1 MEKIDKLLEELTQ
14 ADGVGYG
21 GNIADVIKQAL
32 ANVNIDAQVEED
44 GSVCAS
50 LKGSGRSGVMLA
62 CHIDEIGYMV
72 SRVDEAGRIFF
83 SEIGGADPRVLPGQ
97 EVMVLG
103 KKRFPGYIGFKPP
116 HLLSVEERARVLP
129 VEELFVDIGLRP
141 ELVRKNVRVGDYITF
156 KGKYMKMQDD
166 LRSAK
171 ALDNRSSV
179 ACGIH
184 VLSNLAGIDHAMHV
198 HFVATSQEEYT
209 GLGARIHAFK
219 MPVEFAIIVDVTHAE
234 HPDLKE
240 HQYHPLNSGPVIV
253 RGATVP
259 AKLSNLLIETAKE
272 MEIAYQIEAVA
283 SRTGTDADDIAFS
296 REGIASCIVGIPL
309 RYMHTPVEIVSLKDI
324 ERAARLITEFI
335 KRLGDSLSDDL
346 K

>member
-1 MEKIDKLLEELTQ
+1 MENLDRLLQQLTE

-21 GNIADVIKQAL
+21 GDIAVVITHAL
-32 ANVNIDAQVEED
+32 KDAGIDARVEQD
-44 GSVCAS
+44 GSVSAH
-50 LKGSGRSGVMLA
+50 LKGSAKKGVMLA
-62 CHIDEIGYMV
+62 CHVDEIGYMV
-72 SRVDEAGRIFF
+72 SRIDDAGRIFF

-97 EVMVLG
+97 EVTVLG
-103 KKRFPGYIGFKPP
+103 KKNYSGYIGFKPP
-116 HLLSVEERARVLP
+116 HLLSAEERARVLP
-129 VEELFVDIGLRP
+129 VEELFVDIGLKP
-141 ELVRKNVRVGDYITF
+141 ESVKKNVQVGDYITF
-156 KGKYMKMQDD
+156 KSRYCKLQDD

-171 ALDNRSSV
+171 ALDNRASV
-179 ACGIH
+179 ACGIL
-184 VLSNLAGIDHAMHV
+184 VLKELARIDHALHV

-219 MPVEFAIIVDVTHAE
+219 TPVEFAIIVDVTHAE

-240 HQYHPLNSGPVIV
+240 HQYYPLNSGPTIV

-259 AKLSNLLIETAKE
+259 ARLSNLLIETAKAS
-272 MEIAYQIEAVA
+272 EIPYQVQPVP

-296 REGIASCIVGIPL
+296 REGVASCIVGIPL

-324 ERAARLITEFI
+324 ERAARLITDFI
-335 KRLGDSLSDDL
+335 KRLGDISLRDL

>member
-1 MEKIDKLLEELTQ
+1 MEKLDRLLQELTQ

-21 GNIADVIKQAL
+21 GDITEVIKQAL
-32 ANVNIDAQVEED
+32 ANVSVGARIEQD
-44 GSVCAS
+44 GSVSAY
-50 LKGSGRSGVMLA
+50 LKGSGRSGLMLA

-97 EVMVLG
+97 QVTVIG
-103 KKRFPGYIGFKPP
+103 KKKYSGYIGFKPP
-116 HLLSVEERARVLP
+116 HLLSAEERKRVLP
-129 VEELFVDIGLRP
+129 VEELFVDVGLKP
-141 ELVRKNVRVGDYITF
+141 ELVRKNVQVGDYITF
-156 KGKYMKMQDD
+156 KGGYSKMQDD

-171 ALDNRSSV
+171 ALDNRASV
-179 ACGIH
+179 ACGILVLSELVKTEH
-184 VLSNLAGIDHAMHV
+184 VLHV

-209 GLGARIHAFK
+209 GLGARTHAFK
-219 MPVEFAIIVDVTHAE
+219 TPVEFAIIVDVTHAE

-240 HQYHPLNSGPVIV
+240 HQYSPLNGGPVIV

-259 AKLSNLLIETAKE
+259 AKLSNLMMKTARE
-272 MEIAYQIEAVA
+272 LEIPYQIQPIP

-335 KRLGDSLSDDL
+335 KRLGEATPHDL

>member
-1 MEKIDKLLEELTQ
+1 MENLDKLLQQLTE

-21 GNIADVIKQAL
+21 GDVAQVITQAL
-32 ANVNIDAQVEED
+32 KDAHIDARAEHD
-44 GSVCAS
+44 GSVSAD
-50 LKGSGRSGVMLA
+50 LKGSGKSGVMLA

-97 EVMVLG
+97 EVTVLG
-103 KKRFPGYIGFKPP
+103 KKKFPGYIGFKPP
-116 HLLSVEERARVLP
+116 HLLSAEERARVLP
-129 VEELFVDIGLRP
+129 VEELFVDIGLKP
-141 ELVRKNVRVGDYITF
+141 EVVKKSVQVGDYVTF
-156 KGKYMKMQDD
+156 KGKYSIMQDD

-171 ALDNRSSV
+171 ALDNRASV
-179 ACGIH
+179 ACGIL
-184 VLSNLAGIDHAMHV
+184 VLQELAKVDHALHV

-219 MPVEFAIIVDVTHAE
+219 IPVEFAIIVDVTHAE

-240 HQYHPLNSGPVIV
+240 HQYFPLNSGPAIV

-259 AKLSNLLIETAKE
+259 AKLSNLLIETAKA
-272 MEIAYQIEAVA
+272 MEIPYQVQPVP

-324 ERAARLITEFI
+324 ERAARLIIEFT
-335 KRLGDSLSDDL
+335 KRLGNCSLHDL

>member
-1 MEKIDKLLEELTQ
+1 MERLDKLLQELTQ

-21 GNIADVIKQAL
+21 GDVGQVIIQAL
-32 ANVNIDAQVEED
+32 ANMNVDAREEQD
-44 GSVCAS
+44 GSVYAY
-50 LKGSGRSGVMLA
+50 LKGSGSSGVILA

-103 KKRFPGYIGFKPP
+103 KRKLPGYIGFKPP
-116 HLLSVEERARVLP
+116 HLLTAEEWTKVLP
-129 VEELFVDIGLRP
+129 VEELFVDIGLKP
-141 ELVRKNVRVGDYITF
+141 ELVKKNVRVGDYITF
-156 KGKYMKMQDD
+156 KGNYRKMQDD

-171 ALDNRSSV
+171 ALDNRASV
-179 ACGIH
+179 ACGIS
-184 VLSNLAGIDHAMHV
+184 VLSELAKVVHALHV

-209 GLGARIHAFK
+209 GLGARTHAFK
-219 MPVEFAIIVDVTHAE
+219 IPAEFAIIVDVTHAE

-240 HQYHPLNSGPVIV
+240 HQYYPLNSGPTIV

-259 AKLSNLLIETAKE
+259 SKLSNLLIETAKE
-272 MEIAYQIEAVA
+272 MEIPYQLQPVP

-324 ERAARLITEFI
+324 ERATRLIIEFI
-335 KRLGDSLSDDL
+335 KRLGDRSVHDL